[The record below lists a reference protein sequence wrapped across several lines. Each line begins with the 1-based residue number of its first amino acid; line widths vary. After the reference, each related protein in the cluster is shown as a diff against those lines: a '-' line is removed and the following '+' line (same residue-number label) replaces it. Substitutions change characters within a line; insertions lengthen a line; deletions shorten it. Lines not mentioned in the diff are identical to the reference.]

1 MPELPEV
8 ESLRRG
14 LEPHLLGQV
23 IARARVTLDKQVKN
37 MPARKFEAALSGQK
51 IIRVGRRAKF
61 LVIQLERGDLVIH
74 LGMSGQ
80 VTFRDPGKPDAKQFL
95 RDPYTGLQR
104 SPGQHRPDK
113 HTHAVFQLKG
123 QGAFQ
128 YRDPRQFGR
137 LLYFEKGQL
146 EKHASF
152 TKLGMEPLEPG
163 FTWPAF
169 SQAMAKKATKIK
181 ALLLSQHPVAGLGNI
196 YVDEALWR
204 AEIHPLSSACRIP
217 EPKLKALFKAIPR
230 VLQQGIKNR
239 GTTLMDY
246 RNSDGSKGSNQEK
259 LMAYGQEGRPCKR
272 CGAKMT
278 KTLIAQRGTVYCP
291 ACQRPPRKS

>member
-14 LEPHLLGQV
+14 LEPHLVGQT
-23 IARARVTLDKQVKN
+23 ITSARVTLDKQVKN
-37 MPARKFEAALSGQK
+37 MPARKFEAVLAGQK

-80 VTFRDPGKPDAKQFL
+80 VTYRDPSRPDAGQFL

-104 SPGQHRPDK
+104 SPSQHGPDK
-113 HTHAVFQLKG
+113 HTHAVFMLKG
-123 QGAFQ
+123 RGSFQ

-152 TKLGMEPLEPG
+152 TKLGMEPLEPQ
-163 FTWPAF
+163 FTWVAF
-169 SQAMAKKATKIK
+169 RDAMVKKTTKIK

-204 AEIHPLSSACRIP
+204 AQIHPLTAARRIS
-217 EPKLKALFKAIPR
+217 EPKLKALYKAIPV
-230 VLQQGIKNR
+230 VLKQGIKNR

-272 CGAKMT
+272 CGREMK
-278 KTLIAQRGTVYCP
+278 KTLIAQRGTVFCP
-291 ACQRPPRKS
+291 VCQRPPRKT